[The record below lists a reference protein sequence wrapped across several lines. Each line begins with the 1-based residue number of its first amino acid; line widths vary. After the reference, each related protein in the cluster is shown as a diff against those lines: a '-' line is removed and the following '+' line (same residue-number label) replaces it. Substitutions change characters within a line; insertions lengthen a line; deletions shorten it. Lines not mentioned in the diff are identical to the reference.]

1 MNTEQDKIAGIFN
14 IDMDVIRIV
23 FRRNWYWI
31 FVLLG
36 LCLSGA
42 FFYLRYTKPV
52 YESHMLI
59 QISSENQGADV
70 LDFKKLDEE
79 SSISKEIE
87 LLRSEL
93 LFRRA
98 IRDLHLY
105 VSYYAE
111 GDVLTETRYGHS
123 NFTVVPHALK
133 DSSLCHQPLFVSVDG
148 DEIVIS
154 LDQQGTEQWK
164 CKPNERLETRYFD
177 ITPKVTNWQK
187 FVNDNST
194 NQLYF
199 EFNNLDIL
207 VARSIRNLKVTPI
220 DPSAKT
226 IEIKFESH
234 NARFAQDVVQS
245 VGANFFEYDEDFKK
259 ESAENVLSFISVQL
273 DSLQRELSES
283 KDNIMAFQRRESLP
297 NAETYSESV
306 EEKLDQFMQ
315 DEYEVKS
322 ELRTLEMLKAELSS
336 EPNSLEIYQLIP
348 QLLGKSFES
357 SLDDQVT
364 TLQELIE
371 RKEDLSYQVTDDHQ
385 GIEKMNRRIESRVN
399 YINKIIKTIN
409 GRLENKLSV
418 IQKEIQRLEEQY
430 YDLPEKQ
437 MELSR
442 LKNIQKLNEKYY
454 TLLTEKKVLYSIS
467 NAGYAPQNKILNPP
481 SKPVSPI
488 APKSKI
494 IYGIASFFGLSLS
507 FGLLLIKYLKFD
519 EINDISELRKVMPSN
534 IGVLGAVPKVRQK
547 MEHSQLLVSNA
558 PKSRVSESFRTIRTN
573 LSFVDKSA
581 RTIAVT
587 SSISGEGKTFITLNL
602 GAIIAMSG
610 KTVVILDLDLR
621 KPKVHLGFNG
631 DNSAGMSNVLAGH
644 ASIDSVINTTQLE
657 HLSYVSAGP
666 IPPNPSEL
674 ILSDQFDEVLQVL
687 SENYDMVIIDN
698 PPVGLVSDGIN
709 VLSKVDIPIY
719 VFKANYSKRNFVKN
733 VVDIADPKEIQHLNV
748 VLNAESMSK
757 SAYGYGYGGYYSD
770 EKQRRWFKRKR

>member
-1 MNTEQDKIAGIFN
+1 MQNEQDKIAGIFN
-14 IDMDVIRIV
+14 IDFDVIRIV
-23 FRRNWYWI
+23 LRRNWYWI
-31 FVLLG
+31 FILLG
-36 LCLSGA
+36 LCVAGA

-98 IRDLHLY
+98 IRDLHLDI
-105 VSYYAE
+105 SYYAE
-111 GDVLTETRYGHS
+111 GDVLTEKRYEYS
-123 NFTVVPHALK
+123 NFTIVPHVLK
-133 DSSLCHQPLFVSVDG
+133 DSALCNQPLFVSVE
-148 DEIVIS
+148 DEQISIS
-154 LDQQGTEQWK
+154 LDRQGKKRWL
-164 CKPNERLETRYFD
+164 CKPNERLETPYFE
-177 ITPKVTNWQK
+177 ITPQVANWDD
-187 FVNDNST
+187 FVKDNST

-207 VARSIRNLKVTPI
+207 VARYISKLKVTPI

-226 IEIKFESH
+226 IEIRFESH
-234 NARFAQDVVQS
+234 SSRFAHDVVQS

-283 KDNIMAFQRRESLP
+283 KDSIMAFQRRESLP
-297 NAETYSESV
+297 NADSYSESV
-306 EEKLDQFMQ
+306 EDKLDQFLS

-322 ELRTLEMLKAELSS
+322 ELRTLKMLKTELSS
-336 EPNSLEIYQLIP
+336 DANSLEIYQLIP

-357 SLDDQVT
+357 SLDEQVT

-371 RKEDLSYQVTDDHQ
+371 RKEDLSYQVTNNHQ
-385 GIEKMNRRIESRVN
+385 VIEKLNARIDNRVD

-409 GRLENKLSV
+409 GRLENKLAV
-418 IQKEIQRLEEQY
+418 IQKEIHRLENQY

-442 LKNIQKLNEKYY
+442 LKNIQNLNEKYY

-467 NAGYAPQNKILNPP
+467 NAGYTPQNKILNPP

-488 APKSKI
+488 APNGKV
-494 IYGIASFFGLSLS
+494 IYGIATFLGLSLS
-507 FGLLLIKYLKFD
+507 FGLLLIKYLTFD
-519 EINDISELRKVMPSN
+519 EINEVNELRKILPSN
-534 IGVLGAVPKVRQK
+534 IGVLGSVPKVRQK
-547 MEHSQLLVSNA
+547 MEHSQLLVSDA

-573 LSFVDKSA
+573 LSFVDKRA

-602 GAIIAMSG
+602 GGIIAMSG
-610 KTVVILDLDLR
+610 KSVVILDLDLR
-621 KPKVHLGFNG
+621 KPKVHHGFNG
-631 DNSAGMSNVLAGH
+631 DNSVGMSNVLAGH
-644 ASIDSVINTTQLE
+644 AAIGDVICDTPIRN
-657 HLSYVSAGP
+657 LSYVSAGP

-674 ILSDQFDEVLQVL
+674 ILSDYFDEVLQKL
-687 SENYDMVIIDN
+687 KESFDMVIIDN

-733 VVDIADPKEIQHLNV
+733 VVDIADPKEIEHLNV
-748 VLNAESMSK
+748 VLNAESQSK
-757 SAYGYGYGGYYSD
+757 TAYGYGYGGYYSD
-770 EKQRRWFKRKR
+770 EEKKSWFKLKR